1 MERVFEESVAMKL
14 PVIAVLVG
22 LVGGAVAEAGNWP
35 GWRGPDFNGV
45 AAGTGFP
52 LKWTSTENVAWKFTL
67 PGKGASTP
75 IVWDR
80 RIILT
85 SAIEGSNG
93 VLCLGFDGKPLWQTK
108 IGSEVPGKHNKATG
122 CNPSAVTDGRHI
134 YVYFKSGDF
143 ACLDFQGEIVWRKNM
158 HDLSGED
165 TLWWDLGTSPVL
177 TAKSVVFAVI
187 HSGPSFLV
195 AFDKE
200 TGERIWKTDRN
211 LDAPSEAAQ
220 TYATPVVVTDRGRE
234 TIVALGADH
243 VTAYDAGNG
252 TELWRVGG
260 LNPKGEKYFRSI
272 ASPVVTDGIVIA
284 PYARGSTL
292 TAIRMGGSGDV
303 TRTHV
308 LWTRENLRKE
318 NLETDVPTPV
328 AIDGKVYVCSDRG
341 TLACLDAKTGKVLWS
356 GQTERHRTP
365 YSASPVLADGRIYLT
380 REDGRTFVAEQGPQF
395 RLLAANA
402 LENEF
407 VVATPVFVDGK
418 ILIRTAEHL
427 YCIGK

>member
-1 MERVFEESVAMKL
+1 MKFAVASVL
-14 PVIAVLVG
+14 VVLVG
-22 LVGGAVAEAGNWP
+22 VALAEGGNWP
-35 GWRGPDFNGV
+35 SWRGPEFNGV
-45 AAGTGFP
+45 APGTGFP
-52 LKWTSTENVAWKFTL
+52 LKWSSTENVAWKFAL

-85 SAIEGSNG
+85 AAIEESNG
-93 VLCLGFDGKPLWQTK
+93 VICLGLDGKPLWQTK

-143 ACLDFQGEIVWRKNM
+143 ACLDFNGGIVWRKNM

-177 TAKSVVFAVI
+177 TKKFVVVAVI
-187 HSGPSFLV
+187 HSGPSFLA

-200 TGERIWKTDRN
+200 TGETAWKADRN

-220 TYATPVVVTDRGRE
+220 TYATPVVVTEEGRE
-234 TIVALGADH
+234 TIIALGADH
-243 VTAYDAGNG
+243 VTAYEAAEGK
-252 TELWRVGG
+252 ELWRVGG
-260 LNPKGEKYFRSI
+260 LNPNGEKYFRSI
-272 ASPVVTDGIVIA
+272 ASPVVTEGIVIA

-292 TAIRMGGSGDV
+292 TAIRLGGSGDV
-303 TRTHV
+303 TKTHV
-308 LWTRENLRKE
+308 AWTRDDLRKE
-318 NLETDVPTPV
+318 NLATDVPTPV

-341 TLACLDAKTGKVLWS
+341 TLACLDAKTGKMLWS
-356 GQTERHRTP
+356 GQTEKHRTP

-380 REDGRTFVAEQGPQF
+380 REDGKTFVAEQGKGF
-395 RLLAANA
+395 KLLAANE
-402 LENEF
+402 LQNEL
-407 VVATPVFVDGK
+407 VVATPVLVDGR